1 MRLVDNLWFDACQ
14 QALEMA
20 SHVLSDWEAL
30 AVLRFRHWDRN
41 FLHPG
46 DC

>member
-1 MRLVDNLWFDACQ
+1 MGLVDNLWCDTCQ

-20 SHVLSDWEAL
+20 SHILSDWEAL
-30 AVLRFRHWDRN
+30 AVLRFMHWGRHY
-41 FLHPG
+41 LHPG